1 MNLSRFLR
9 LYSRRGKSFFSINIS
24 SIQVIVSY
32 YIFMT
37 LLSLVLFHLP
47 FFRQPD
53 SKVAFIDMFFMAVS
67 TVSVTGLVTF
77 PIAEVFNEHGI
88 RLLELLFQ
96 IGGLG
101 IMMISTFFFI
111 VSRRKISLKQRQLIM
126 TDMNQP
132 RLSGIVRL
140 IRTTF
145 TIILVFQLIF
155 GIIFSFYFKSKGY
168 FDQWPDAIFH
178 GFYQAISAVTNAGFD
193 ITGNSL
199 LPFANDY
206 LFLHIIMFLIFVGG
220 IGFPAIMDFHEWI
233 KFHRIKERR
242 RLPFRFTLFT
252 KIAALSFVI
261 LFIGGAISIFF
272 LEHNHLFKD
281 LSPLGKWTSSLFYSI
296 TTRSAGILKSISSDH
311 LTSSFSIN
319 VCWL

>member
-1 MNLSRFLR
+1 
-9 LYSRRGKSFFSINIS
+9 
-24 SIQVIVSY
+24 
-32 YIFMT
+32 
-37 LLSLVLFHLP
+37 
-47 FFRQPD
+47 
-53 SKVAFIDMFFMAVS
+53 
-67 TVSVTGLVTF
+67 
-77 PIAEVFNEHGI
+77 
-88 RLLELLFQ
+88 
-96 IGGLG
+96 
-101 IMMISTFFFI
+101 
-111 VSRRKISLKQRQLIM
+111 M

-145 TIILVFQLIF
+145 TIILVFQLIS

-296 TTRSAGILKSISSDH
+296 TTRSAGMQVHDLNQFQVTTLLVLSALMFVGCRPSSVGGGSSCLWYNWTFIRNNSQSIHS
-311 LTSSFSIN
+311 
-319 VCWL
+319 W